1 MAGLE
6 LLLDG
11 FFLPWLIFSLGA
23 VFAGRVI
30 NVPISFGS
38 ALVLG
43 FVLVTLLPWV
53 VFSAGIDLITILAI
67 ILFAL
72 LIARYST
79 HASVLGSATLFLVAI
94 LVGGFLLQLLTG
106 SSLAFR

>member
-1 MAGLE
+1 MSFD
-6 LLLDG
+6 LLFDG
-11 FFLPWLIFSLGA
+11 FFFPWLLFSLGA

-30 NVPISFGS
+30 KVPIDLGS

-43 FVLVTLLPWV
+43 FLLVVMLPWLI
-53 VFSAGIDLITILAI
+53 FPAGIDLITILAI
-67 ILFAL
+67 ILLGL
-72 LIARYST
+72 LVARYMLVNV
-79 HASVLGSATLFLVAI
+79 SVLGSITLFIVAI